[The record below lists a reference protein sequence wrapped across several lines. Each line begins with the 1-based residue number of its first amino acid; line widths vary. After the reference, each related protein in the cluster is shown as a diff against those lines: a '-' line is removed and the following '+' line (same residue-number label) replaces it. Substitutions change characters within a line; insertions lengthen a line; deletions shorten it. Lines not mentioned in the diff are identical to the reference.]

1 MGEFKKF
8 CLNLTTVALPNL
20 VAHDLVIVHPMSS
33 FSGYV
38 AYIKYTA
45 GSNKGQ
51 TKQGD
56 VFNSPFGLGKVDAN
70 YTGDRVVETVAK
82 AGAQGSF
89 VPAWTP
95 VIKAFDNGTKEL
107 LVTPAA
113 GGAAETKTIAE
124 YTPAQGDKVAYV
136 YDNVV
141 IPQNDLPI
149 YNAEMAS
156 IPLVA
161 KARRIAVK
169 IVAA

>member
-1 MGEFKKF
+1 
-8 CLNLTTVALPNL
+8 
-20 VAHDLVIVHPMSS
+20 MSS
-33 FSGYV
+33 FSGYIT
-38 AYIKYTA
+38 YIKYTA

-56 VFNSPFGLGKVDAN
+56 VFNDPFRLGKVDVN
-70 YTGDRVVETVAK
+70 YTGDRVVETVAQ

-89 VPAWTP
+89 APAWTP
-95 VIKAFDNGTKEL
+95 VLKAFDNGTKEL

-113 GGAAETKTIAE
+113 GGPAAAKTIAE
-124 YTPAQGDKVAYV
+124 YTPAQNDKVAYI
-136 YDNVV
+136 YDNTI

-156 IPLVA
+156 IPLIA